1 MIPENR
7 LPTSPGEILL
17 EEFLKL
23 LGITEAKLAHH
34 LSLPVRRVNDIVR
47 GRRAVSPETAQLLAR
62 AFRTTPQFW
71 MNAQTAHDLATHRI
85 DVEVDPLVQVA

>member
-17 EEFLKL
+17 EEFLKP
-23 LGITEAKLAHH
+23 LGITQSMLATH
-34 LSLPVRRVNDIVR
+34 LSIPVRRVNDIVK
-47 GRRAVSPETAQLLAR
+47 GKRAVSLETAQLLAG

-85 DVEVDPLVQVA
+85 EVEVEPLVKVA